1 MKIIIAIIT
10 TLFSVACFASPLAA
24 LEKTFDGKIGVYALD
39 TNTNQIISYRA
50 DERFPTQSTFKF
62 LGAAALLNAAA
73 KGKVSLN
80 TVVHYQK
87 SDLISWQPV
96 TSQHLKT
103 GMSLGALAEATVTY
117 SDTPA
122 MNIISKIM
130 GGPTFVR
137 DFAHSIGN
145 RSFNISH
152 FEGNLNSN
160 PNNTD
165 DTSTPKDMAISLK
178 TVLLGTVLPPPY
190 KTALLTW
197 MRNATT
203 GYQRIRA
210 GTVNGFAVADKTGSG
225 DYGVANDIAL
235 LWSPTCKPIVLS
247 IYTIQNKADAKRR
260 DDILASATTIV
271 LDEFSK
277 KDACFNA
284 MMG

>member
-1 MKIIIAIIT
+1 MKIIIALVT
-10 TLFSVACFASPLAA
+10 TLFSVACFASPLAP

-39 TNTNQIISYRA
+39 TNTNQVISYRA

-73 KGKVSLN
+73 KGKVALN
-80 TVVHYQK
+80 TIVHYQK

-96 TSQHLKT
+96 TPQHLKT
-103 GMSLGALAEATVTY
+103 GMSLEALAEATVTY

-122 MNIISKIM
+122 MNIISKTM

-152 FEGNLNSN
+152 FEGNLNSD
-160 PNNTD
+160 PTNTD
-165 DTSTPKDMAISLK
+165 DTSTPKDMAMSLK
-178 TVLLGTVLPPPY
+178 TVLLGSVLPPRY
-190 KTALLTW
+190 KTKLLTW
-197 MRNATT
+197 MRNSTT

-210 GTVNGFAVADKTGSG
+210 GTLNGFAVADKTGSG

-235 LWSPTCKPIVLS
+235 LWSPSCKPIVLS

>member
-1 MKIIIAIIT
+1 MKIVIALVT
-10 TLFSVACFASPLAA
+10 TLFSAACFASPLAS

-39 TNTNQIISYRA
+39 TNTNQVISYRA

-73 KGKVSLN
+73 KGKVALN
-80 TVVHYQK
+80 TIVHYQK

-103 GMSLGALAEATVTY
+103 GMSLEALAEATVTY

-122 MNIISKIM
+122 MNIISKTM

-152 FEGNLNSN
+152 FEGNLNSD
-160 PNNTD
+160 PTNTD
-165 DTSTPKDMAISLK
+165 DTSTPKDMAMSLK
-178 TVLLGTVLPPPY
+178 TVLLGSVLPPRY
-190 KTALLTW
+190 KTKLLTW
-197 MRNATT
+197 MRNSTT

-210 GTVNGFAVADKTGSG
+210 GTLNGFAVADKTGSG